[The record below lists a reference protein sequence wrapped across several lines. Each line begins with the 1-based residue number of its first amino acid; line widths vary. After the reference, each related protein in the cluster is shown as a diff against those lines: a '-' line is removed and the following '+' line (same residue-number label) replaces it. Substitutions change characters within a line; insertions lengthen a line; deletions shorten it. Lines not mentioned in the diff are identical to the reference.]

1 MLKKVFNWSE
11 VHLSEMT
18 CYKIYTLNYITKIDK
33 KSENKGNIALAT
45 IMKINF
51 DQVICYYCST
61 FAEIGMIHIICLNK
75 LVCCLQLDLLD
86 KKCKKLHH
94 MKLLCDGNFT
104 KSGSVMS

>member
-1 MLKKVFNWSE
+1 MLGHDKGNTKLHN
-11 VHLSEMT
+11 
-18 CYKIYTLNYITKIDK
+18 KIDK